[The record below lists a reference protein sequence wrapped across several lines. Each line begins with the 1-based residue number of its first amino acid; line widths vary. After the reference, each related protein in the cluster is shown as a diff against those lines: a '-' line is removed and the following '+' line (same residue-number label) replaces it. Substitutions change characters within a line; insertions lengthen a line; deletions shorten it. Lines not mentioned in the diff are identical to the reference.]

1 MLKLRGKHI
10 FKHDFMK
17 FNPTIFRIYDIRG
30 VYPGDFDREFAYN
43 LGLAYAN
50 LFPDAKKV
58 VVAKD
63 VRGSGEELKKH
74 LVEGLLDGGINVFE
88 IEEIIPSP
96 TLYFSICHYHLDG
109 GIMITASHSPKEWN
123 GFKLKIADAYPVFR
137 GNLDKI
143 FQLIE
148 NNQLKKAERP
158 GNIEKLT
165 PIDDYFNYL
174 VNKIRF
180 KKPLKIIID
189 SGNGSCN
196 YLPEKIFQ
204 KLGCEAETLFG
215 EYDDNFPH
223 HLPDP
228 YLKENLEDLKK
239 RVLDKKADLGFAYDG
254 DGDRIGIVDK
264 QGRIISGDQ
273 YLMILAR
280 EVLKIKKGPVIF
292 EVRTSQAVLEDV
304 KNNGGWT
311 DFSVCYHTAVLDK
324 IIENKAVFGGEN
336 TGHVF
341 FPLDYYLYD
350 DAIFTSLKI
359 AQIASEVDNFSQYLD
374 SLPHYYASPD
384 VFIDYPDETKK
395 QAVERFINLLRE
407 RNYSFID
414 VDGSRIIFDNGWAL
428 VRFSNT
434 SPMIKIRF
442 EGRTKEDLIKI
453 EKEVI
458 SLMEEAD
465 IKLSEKNFWELGL
478 N

>member
-1 MLKLRGKHI
+1 
-10 FKHDFMK
+10 MK
-17 FNPTIFRIYDIRG
+17 FNPTIFRTYDVRG
-30 VYPGDFDREFAYN
+30 VYPGDFDREFVYN
-43 LGLAYAN
+43 LGLAYAS
-50 LFPDAKKV
+50 LFPEVKKV
-58 VVAKD
+58 VVARD

-74 LVEGLLDGGINVFE
+74 LIDGLLDGGIDVFE
-88 IEEIIPSP
+88 IEEIVPVPI
-96 TLYFSICHYHLDG
+96 LYFSICHYRLDG

-123 GFKLKIADAYPVFR
+123 GFKLHLADAYPVFR
-137 GNLDKI
+137 ENLDKI
-143 FQLIE
+143 SQLIE
-148 NNQLKKAERP
+148 NNQLKKAEQP
-158 GNIEKLT
+158 GKIEKLA
-165 PIDDYFNYL
+165 PIDDYINHL
-174 VNKIRF
+174 VSKIKI

-204 KLGCEAETLFG
+204 KLGCEVKTLFG

-239 RVLDKKADLGFAYDG
+239 EVLNKKADLGFAYDG
-254 DGDRIGIVDK
+254 DGDRIGIIDN

-273 YLMILAR
+273 YLMMLAR
-280 EVLKIKKGPVIF
+280 ECLKVKKGPVIF

-336 TGHVF
+336 TGHVY

-359 AQIASEVDNFSQYLD
+359 SQIASQISDFSQYAN
-374 SLPHYYASPD
+374 SLPHYYPSPE

-407 RNYSFID
+407 KGYNFID
-414 VDGSRIIFDNGWAL
+414 VDGARIIFDNGWAL

-442 EGRTKEDLIKI
+442 EGKTKEDLIKI

-458 SLMEEAD
+458 DLMVEAN
-465 IKLSEKNFWELGL
+465 IKLSEKNLGELGL